1 LANSWKEW
9 EFGSVRLINHGFY
22 AGAAGFVGT
31 LLIGSLLGS
40 QYAIAGFIT
49 GVFGIVGAGLWAQ
62 FIEGSQKLQRPY
74 GYYGSVVGV
83 VFGSVLIIAIFPV
96 NFFIL
101 LAAFSIA
108 APWIQILGR
117 LRCLVQGCCHGK
129 PANEWLGIRFTHP
142 YSRVNKISGLHGAS
156 LHPTQLYS
164 IGTNLLTG
172 LVLIRIFNLNMS
184 ATFIIGVYLLF
195 NGLGRFVEEYFRGEA
210 QTPYW
215 AGMRIYQW
223 IAIVN
228 IILGA
233 VFTSIPAVKMVNFQ
247 LNVESLYW
255 AIAMGLFAT
264 AAYGLDFPHSNR
276 RFARL
281 TSA

>member
-1 LANSWKEW
+1 
-9 EFGSVRLINHGFY
+9 
-22 AGAAGFVGT
+22 
-31 LLIGSLLGS
+31 
-40 QYAIAGFIT
+40 
-49 GVFGIVGAGLWAQ
+49 
-62 FIEGSQKLQRPY
+62 
-74 GYYGSVVGV
+74 V
-83 VFGSVLIIAIFPV
+83 VFGSALIITIFPV

-101 LAAFSIA
+101 LAAFSLA

-129 PANEWLGIRFTHP
+129 PANEWLGIRFKHP
-142 YSRVNKISGLHGAS
+142 YSRVNKISGLHSAS

-195 NGLGRFVEEYFRGEA
+195 NGLGRFIEEYFRGEA

-233 VFTSIPAVKMVNFQ
+233 VFTSLPAVKMGNFQ
-247 LNVESLYW
+247 LNCESLYW